1 MQNRAHDISAYTFV
15 AADRILP
22 DANIWLYLYAP
33 SSIALP
39 SHLRP
44 AVAAYTSAWASIV
57 SSGAGVFLDA
67 IIFSEVIN
75 RLLDDEWQRVDPP
88 DSRGIRRY
96 RKRKDFRRS
105 TDYPPAAAAVEQLA
119 RLIVAQSQAIDH
131 SFSQWDLDQLLT
143 EFGRGSTDW
152 NDHLLVE
159 NCRHHGLKLLTH
171 DADHVSGGI
180 EVLTA
185 NRRLIAAC
193 S

>member
-1 MQNRAHDISAYTFV
+1 MQNKAHDISGYRFA
-15 AADRILP
+15 AADRVLL
-22 DANIWLYLYAP
+22 DANIWLFLYAP

-44 AVAAYTSAWASIV
+44 AVAAYTRAWAAIL
-57 SSGAGVFLDA
+57 SSGAKAFLDA

-75 RLLDDEWQRVDPP
+75 RLLDDEWQRIDPP
-88 DSRGIRRY
+88 DARGVRKY

-105 TDYPPAAAAVEQLA
+105 TDYPAAATTVEQLA
-119 RLIVAQSQAIDH
+119 RLIVAESQAIDQP
-131 SFSQWDLDQLLT
+131 FSQWDLDQLLG

-152 NDHLLVE
+152 NDQLLVE